1 MDYALLLSNFDRDHG
16 HRSWPRQRLLHEC
29 LRQAIRDGTLAPG
42 TRLVATRALAAELG
56 VARNTVLYAYEQL
69 ASEGFVVP
77 DRRGTVVARFS
88 TEAAPEP
95 APEGGRERRGRAPAA
110 QPGLARRALDLRPV
124 SNGASEGEAFVPGVP
139 DLHAFPLALWRRL
152 LDRAWRNLDPARLNY
167 GNPAGEWPLR
177 MAIADYLR
185 ASRGVICTPD
195 QVFVTDGSQSTL
207 DLCARACADEG
218 DTVWHEH
225 PGYGG
230 ALAAFRHA
238 GLAVEG
244 IPVDE
249 EGMAPAAQDWKA
261 RKPRLIYTTPSHQ
274 YPVGT
279 VLTLARRLALI
290 DGARRAGALIIEDD
304 YDSEFR
310 HDGPPL
316 AAMQGLA
323 PDAPVLYC
331 GTFSKT
337 MFPGL
342 RIGYLVVPPGLAPQ
356 MALLRAQSA
365 AAGRAAEQLA
375 LAEFITSGQFLLH
388 LRRMRRLYRER
399 RDALVAALARHL
411 GRIATVHGASAGMHL
426 SVRLPDW
433 LPDEA
438 IRLRVREE
446 GIVVN
451 ALSTHAVQGGTAWNG
466 LMLGYAQ
473 VPAEAMEGL
482 VKRLAAVIHLA
493 AYEAERRR
501 PKSGQGEPG
510 RAARLA
516 SRQTARQNA

>member
-1 MDYALLLSNFDRDHG
+1 MNACAT
-16 HRSWPRQRLLHEC
+16 RS
-29 LRQAIRDGTLAPG
+29 TLAPG
-42 TRLVATRALAAELG
+42 TRLVATRALASELG

-69 ASEGFVVP
+69 ACEGFVLP
-77 DRRGTVVARFS
+77 DRRGTVVADIVPLRHR
-88 TEAAPEP
+88 TTTM
-95 APEGGRERRGRAPAA
+95 APA
-110 QPGLARRALDLRPV
+110 GLARRAQNLRHM
-124 SNGASEGEAFVPGVP
+124 SNASQEAGAFVPGVP

-152 LDRAWRNLDPARLNY
+152 LDRAWRSLDPVQLNY
-167 GNPAGEWPLR
+167 GDTAGEPVLR

-185 ASRGVICTPD
+185 ASRGVVCEAD
-195 QVFVTDGSQSTL
+195 QVFITDGSQATL

-218 DTVWHEH
+218 ETVWIER

-230 ALAAFRHA
+230 ALAAFRAA
-238 GLAVEG
+238 GLAIEE
-244 IPVDE
+244 IPLDD
-249 EGMAPAAQDWKA
+249 EGMAPSLQDWKA
-261 RKPRLIYTTPSHQ
+261 RRPKLIYTTPSHQ
-274 YPVGT
+274 YPVGS
-279 VLTLARRLALI
+279 VLSLARRMALI

-342 RIGYLVVPPGLAPQ
+342 RIGYLVVPPDLAPA
-356 MALLRAQSA
+356 MALMRAQSA
-365 AAGRAAEQLA
+365 AAGRTAEQLA
-375 LAEFITSGQFLLH
+375 LAEFLTSGQFALH

-399 RDALVAALARHL
+399 RDALVAALQRHL
-411 GRIATVHGASAGMHL
+411 GPVAQIHGASAGMHL
-426 SVRLPDW
+426 SLRLPDT
-433 LPDEA
+433 LPDEM
-438 IRLRVREE
+438 IRARARQE

-451 ALSTHAVQGGTAWNG
+451 ALSSHAVQRGGGQWNG

-473 VPAEAMEGL
+473 VPAARMEGL

-493 AYEAERRR
+493 AYEAQA
-501 PKSGQGEPG
+501 GQ
-510 RAARLA
+510 RSA
-516 SRQTARQNA
+516 

>member
-1 MDYALLLSNFDRDHG
+1 MDYALLLSTFDRDHG
-16 HRSWPRQRLLHEC
+16 HHSWPRQRLLHEC
-29 LRQAIRDGTLAPG
+29 LRHAIRAGTLAAG

-77 DRRGTVVARFS
+77 DRRGTVVARV
-88 TEAAPEP
+88 
-95 APEGGRERRGRAPAA
+95 AA
-110 QPGLARRALDLRPV
+110 QPGPAARQGKPPAAQAGLSRRAQDLRPL
-124 SNGASEGEAFVPGVP
+124 SNAASDGQAFVPGVP

-152 LDRAWRNLDPARLNY
+152 LDRAWRGLDPARLNY
-167 GNPAGEWPLR
+167 GDPAGEGALR
-177 MAIADYLR
+177 AAIADYLR
-185 ASRGVICTPD
+185 ASRGVVCEAN
-195 QVFVTDGSQSTL
+195 QVFITDGSQGTL

-218 DTVWHEH
+218 DTVWHEN

-238 GLAVEG
+238 GLVVEG
-244 IPVDE
+244 IAVDE
-249 EGMAPAAQDWKA
+249 EGMAPAARDWQA
-261 RKPRLIYTTPSHQ
+261 RVPRLIYATPSHQ

-279 VLTLARRLALI
+279 VLSLARRLALI

-316 AAMQGLA
+316 AAMQGLV

-342 RIGYLVVPPGLAPQ
+342 RIGYLVAPPGLAPQ
-356 MALLRAQSA
+356 LARLRAQSA
-365 AAGRAAEQLA
+365 AAGRTAEQLA
-375 LAEFITSGQFLLH
+375 LAEFLASGQFLLH

-399 RDALVAALARHL
+399 RDALVAALERHL

-426 SVRLPDW
+426 SLRLPDW

-438 IRLRVREE
+438 IRARAREE

-451 ALSTHAVQGGTAWNG
+451 ALSTHAVGAPSAWNG

-473 VPAEAMEGL
+473 VPAAEMDGL
-482 VKRLAAVIHLA
+482 VKRLASLEHLA
-493 AYEAERRR
+493 QRREDKLLPR
-501 PKSGQGEPG
+501 H
-510 RAARLA
+510 
-516 SRQTARQNA
+516 